1 MDDGRTSMVGR
12 ARTQSAQWRRQRRS
26 MSVAAALFLVVGLVG
41 VGTLQVG
48 GAPEETLIA
57 ESGDDATTSTTDTTS
72 TTTEPPVSSTSTT
85 IPSVA
90 EPEPEPAPAPESGPE
105 PAPAPVVGPEAEQPV
120 RFEITARIEMLEA
133 TSTPPFTVDTTDPG
147 AVIAAEGGRHEVGF
161 TGTDGTVY
169 VNDPQFAGDMRENGG
184 RLRTS
189 SCAPNPEDG
198 CASSYGAYRVDEASR
213 QPRTVLMY
221 TTELAPGTYVLD
233 QPIAWARELFKE
245 MGDDPD
251 GRALLRITYE
261 VRAFAGG
268 AG

>member
-1 MDDGRTSMVGR
+1 
-12 ARTQSAQWRRQRRS
+12 

-120 RFEITARIEMLEA
+120 RFEITTRIEMLDA
-133 TSTPPFTVDTTDPG
+133 TSPPPFTVDTTDPG
-147 AVIAAEGGRHEVGF
+147 VVVASEGGRHEVGF
-161 TGTDGTVY
+161 TGTDGTVFL
-169 VNDPQFAGDMRENGG
+169 DELHFQGDMRDGGG
-184 RLRTS
+184 RLWTS
-189 SCAPNPEDG
+189 GCAYRPDHPCLARPTDYYEPNPVDQ
-198 CASSYGAYRVDEASR
+198 GARSLYEVNMHTA
-213 QPRTVLMY
+213 
-221 TTELAPGTYVLD
+221 ELAPGTYVLD